1 LIVLQDIL
9 QERVNIGEKKDRRY
23 VEVWLRRARKELAVS
38 GKISELVYRLEHQVA
53 SQHDDWA
60 AKLHQLLDGEWE
72 PNMDE
77 LIRLDGLLSRC
88 KAPKVKELSPLLL
101 F

>member
-1 LIVLQDIL
+1 M
-9 QERVNIGEKKDRRY
+9 NFGEKKDRRY

-38 GKISELVYRLEHQVA
+38 GKISELVYRLQQQA
-53 SQHDDWA
+53 TSQHDDWST
-60 AKLHQLLDGEWE
+60 KLHQLLDGEWE

-77 LIRLDGLLSRC
+77 LIRLDGLLSSH
-88 KAPKVKELSPLLL
+88 KAPRVSEESPLLL